1 MTEEMGR
8 RERKKLATR
17 HALIDAAVELFT
29 EQGFEKTT
37 VAQIAER
44 ADVSTRTF
52 FLHFATKE
60 DVLAGEGDA
69 RVELGLKVIAE
80 RVPGEGPDEAFA
92 RAMRAM
98 IDDGEPEETEL
109 GRLRY
114 RMALEAPT
122 VRANLLRRRHEAER
136 LFAAALLEQFPDELD
151 EIGADATVAAVMAAT
166 YAAAITS
173 LTRGRPMEAIQDAMH
188 RAVDI
193 GMWGRRRKDR

>member
-17 HALIDAAVELFT
+17 HALIDAAVALFT
-29 EQGFEKTT
+29 DQGFDGTT
-37 VAQIAER
+37 VAQIADR

-69 RVELGLKVIAE
+69 RVELGLKAIAE

-92 RAMRAM
+92 RAMRVM
-98 IDDGEPEETEL
+98 IDDGRPEETEL

-122 VRANLLRRRHEAER
+122 VRANMLHRRHEAER
-136 LFAAALLEQFPDELD
+136 QFATALLEQFPDELD
-151 EIGADATVAAVMAAT
+151 EIGANATVAAVMAAT

-173 LTRGRPMEAIQDAMH
+173 LTGGRSLEAIQDAMH
-188 RAVDI
+188 RAVEI
-193 GMWGRRRKDR
+193 GMWGHRRNR

>member
-17 HALIDAAVELFT
+17 RALVDAAVELFT
-29 EQGFEKTT
+29 EHGFEKTT

-52 FLHFATKE
+52 FLHFETKE
-60 DVLAGEGDA
+60 DVLSGEGDA
-69 RVELGLKVIAE
+69 RVELGLEAIAE
-80 RVPGEGPDEAFA
+80 RIPGEGPDEAFA

-98 IDDGEPEETEL
+98 IDDGQARETEL

-136 LFAAALLEQFPDELD
+136 QFAAALLQRFPDELD
-151 EIGADATVAAVMAAT
+151 EIGANATVAAVMAAT
-166 YAAAITS
+166 YSAAITS
-173 LTRGRPMEAIQDAMH
+173 LVRGRSMEAIQDAMH
-188 RAVDI
+188 RAVEI
-193 GMWGRRRKDR
+193 GMWGLRRTG

>member
-17 HALIDAAVELFT
+17 RALVDAAVELFT
-29 EQGFEKTT
+29 EHGFEKTT

-52 FLHFATKE
+52 FLHFETKE
-60 DVLAGEGDA
+60 DVLSGEGDA
-69 RVELGLKVIAE
+69 RVELGLEAIAE
-80 RVPGEGPDEAFA
+80 RVTGEGPDEAFA

-98 IDDGEPEETEL
+98 IDDGRARETEL

-122 VRANLLRRRHEAER
+122 VQANLLRRRHEAER
-136 LFAAALLEQFPDELD
+136 KFAAALLERFPDELD
-151 EIGADATVAAVMAAT
+151 EIGANATVAAVMAAT
-166 YAAAITS
+166 YSAAITS
-173 LTRGRPMEAIQDAMH
+173 LVRGRPLETIQDAMH
-188 RAVDI
+188 RAVEI
-193 GMWGRRRKDR
+193 GMWGRRRTG